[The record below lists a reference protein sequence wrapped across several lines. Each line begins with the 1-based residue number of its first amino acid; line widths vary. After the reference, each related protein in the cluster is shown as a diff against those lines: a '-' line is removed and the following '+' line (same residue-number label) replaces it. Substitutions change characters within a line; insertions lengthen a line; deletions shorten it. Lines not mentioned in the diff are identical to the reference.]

1 MEALGLWE
9 KRLERI
15 CPAGWKKDISLAEC
29 TTFRIGGPAKYG
41 VYPQTAEQLCAAAE
55 LCRSSKMR
63 YYVVGNGSNLLFSD
77 RGFDGAVIF
86 TGALKQ
92 LSAES
97 DRLIADCGVPLTQA
111 AVAAQRAQ
119 LGGMEFAYGIPGSVG
134 GAVFM
139 NAGAY
144 DGEMK
149 DIVES
154 VLFYDAVSQKTV
166 LYQREACG
174 FDYRRSVFQ
183 EKEGVILQTVLK
195 LKKGEEAAIRSRME
209 ELMSRRRTKQPL
221 EYPSAGSV
229 FKRYPG
235 FYTAK
240 LIDEAGLKGLTVGG
254 AQVSEKH
261 AGFIVNRGGATAADV
276 LTLIEAIQKK
286 IRGIHGI
293 EIACE
298 IRYVE

>member
-154 VLFYDAVSQKTV
+154 VLFYDTVSQKTV

>member
-1 MEALGLWE
+1 MDSLGLWE
-9 KRLERI
+9 KRLEHI

-41 VYPQTAEQLCAAAE
+41 VYPQTAEQLCAAVE

-86 TGALKQ
+86 TGAMKQ

-97 DRLIADCGVPLTQA
+97 DRLTVDCGVLLTQA

-154 VLFYDAVSQKTV
+154 VLFYDAVSQETV
-166 LYQREACG
+166 LYQRQACG

-183 EKEGVILQTVLK
+183 EKEGVVLQTTLK
-195 LKKGEEAAIRSRME
+195 LKKGEEAAIRLRME
-209 ELMSRRRTKQPL
+209 EFMSRRRTKQPL
-221 EYPSAGSV
+221 KYPSAGSV

-240 LIDEAGLKGLTVGG
+240 LIDDAGLKGLTVGG

-276 LTLIEAIQKK
+276 LTLIETIQEK
-286 IRGIHGI
+286 IRVLYGI
-293 EIACE
+293 EIVCE

>member
-1 MEALGLWE
+1 MDSLGLWE
-9 KRLERI
+9 KRLEHI

-41 VYPQTAEQLCAAAE
+41 VYPQTAEQLCAAVE

-86 TGALKQ
+86 TGAMKQ

-97 DRLIADCGVPLTQA
+97 DRLTADCGVLLTQA

-144 DGEMK
+144 DGEMM

-154 VLFYDAVSQKTV
+154 VLFYDAVSQETV
-166 LYQREACG
+166 LYQRQACG

-183 EKEGVILQTVLK
+183 EKEGVVLQTTLK
-195 LKKGEEAAIRSRME
+195 LKKGEEAAIRLRME
-209 ELMSRRRTKQPL
+209 EFMSRRRTKQPL

-235 FYTAK
+235 FYTQQHIQAVARADQAVANGK
-240 LIDEAGLKGLTVGG
+240 KFYRPQPPVAPHLEANKKEMRSAERPV
-254 AQVSEKH
+254 QD
-261 AGFIVNRGGATAADV
+261 ADD
-276 LTLIEAIQKK
+276 L
-286 IRGIHGI
+286 
-293 EIACE
+293 
-298 IRYVE
+298 

>member
-41 VYPQTAEQLCAAAE
+41 VYPQTAKQLCAAAE

-166 LYQREACG
+166 LYQRETCG
-174 FDYRRSVFQ
+174 FDYRQSVFQ
-183 EKEGVILQTVLK
+183 EKEGVILQTSLK
-195 LKKGEEAAIRSRME
+195 LKKGEKAVIRSRME
-209 ELMSRRRTKQPL
+209 ELMLRRRTKQPL

>member
-1 MEALGLWE
+1 MESLGLWE
-9 KRLERI
+9 KRLEHI

-41 VYPQTAEQLCAAAE
+41 VYPQTAEQLCAAVE

-86 TGALKQ
+86 TGAMKQ

-97 DRLIADCGVPLTQA
+97 DRLTADCGVLLTQA

-144 DGEMK
+144 DGEMM

-154 VLFYDAVSQKTV
+154 VLFYDAVSQETV
-166 LYQREACG
+166 LYQRQACG

-183 EKEGVILQTVLK
+183 EKEGVVLQTTLK
-195 LKKGEEAAIRSRME
+195 LKKGEEAAIRLRME
-209 ELMSRRRTKQPL
+209 EFMSRRRTKQPL

-240 LIDEAGLKGLTVGG
+240 LIDDAGLKGLTVGG

-276 LTLIEAIQKK
+276 LTLIETIQEK
-286 IRGIHGI
+286 IRVLYGI
-293 EIACE
+293 EIVCE

>member
-1 MEALGLWE
+1 MDSLGLWE
-9 KRLERI
+9 KRLEHI

-41 VYPQTAEQLCAAAE
+41 VYPQTAEQLCAAVE

-86 TGALKQ
+86 TGAMKQ

-97 DRLIADCGVPLTQA
+97 DRLTADCGVLLTQA

-144 DGEMK
+144 DGEMM

-154 VLFYDAVSQKTV
+154 VLFYDAVSQETV
-166 LYQREACG
+166 LYQRQACG

-183 EKEGVILQTVLK
+183 EKEGVVLQTTLK
-195 LKKGEEAAIRSRME
+195 LKKGEEAAIRLRME
-209 ELMSRRRTKQPL
+209 EFMSRRRTKQPL

-240 LIDEAGLKGLTVGG
+240 LIDDAGLKGLTVGG

-276 LTLIEAIQKK
+276 LTLIETIQEK
-286 IRGIHGI
+286 IRVLYGI
-293 EIACE
+293 EIVCE

>member
-154 VLFYDAVSQKTV
+154 VLFYDTVSQKTV

-183 EKEGVILQTVLK
+183 EKEGVILQTSLK